1 MNALPVLASFPNSYP
16 KEKKVI
22 CFKERA
28 APEKLQGAVQ
38 RKIPTANECGR
49 DQYNMLYSAKITS
62 S

>member
-1 MNALPVLASFPNSYP
+1 MNALPVLASFPDSYP

-38 RKIPTANECGR
+38 RKIPTASECGGDR
-49 DQYNMLYSAKITS
+49 Y
-62 S
+62 